1 MSTEVLD
8 EAPTP
13 EPPPSPG
20 SDRRRRTPFHHFA
33 TAASVRFRA
42 GGGRNSQL
50 SGPAAIAVTALAVLA
65 VFAVWLVIFALVL
78 SGFQEHR
85 AQRGLYAKLRAELA
99 AETAPLGG
107 QISNGAPVAIIDA
120 PNAGIH
126 HAVVVEGTT
135 STDLQNGP
143 GHRVDTV
150 LPGQAGVSVILAK
163 GVTFGAPFSE
173 VTRLSRGDVI
183 TATTGQGTFHYR
195 VADVR
200 YAGDP
205 LPPLLSGRQGR
216 LILVAA
222 VGEGIRAGWAPSQ
235 IVYVDADL
243 QGAGKLSPGG
253 GPTVQPADQ
262 VVMAGDDS
270 ALTPLVLWLEL
281 LIVTAV
287 AVVWSRRKWGG
298 WQVWLV
304 GTPALLAV
312 LWLVTE
318 TAARLTPNLL

>member
-1 MSTEVLD
+1 
-8 EAPTP
+8 
-13 EPPPSPG
+13 
-20 SDRRRRTPFHHFA
+20 
-33 TAASVRFRA
+33 
-42 GGGRNSQL
+42 
-50 SGPAAIAVTALAVLA
+50 
-65 VFAVWLVIFALVL
+65 VIDIP
-78 SGFQEHR
+78 
-85 AQRGLYAKLRAELA
+85 K
-99 AETAPLGG
+99 
-107 QISNGAPVAIIDA
+107 
-120 PNAGIH
+120 AGIQ

-135 STDLQNGP
+135 STDLQSGP

-150 LPGQAGVSVILAK
+150 LPGQAGVSVILGK
-163 GVTFGAPFSE
+163 GVTFGAPFAHIT
-173 VTRLSRGDVI
+173 VLSPGDVI

-195 VADVR
+195 VADLR

-222 VGEGIRAGWAPSQ
+222 VGTGSRAGWAPSQ

-243 QGAGKLSPGG
+243 QGAGKSSPGG

-262 VVMAGDDS
+262 VVLAGDDS

-287 AVVWSRRKWGG
+287 AVVWARRRWGG

-312 LWLVTE
+312 LWVVTE